1 MKRFVAVAGQKCVM
15 TLALTILWVPCFWLV
30 VHSFK
35 YLSKRSKPILPLS
48 RSRRRVDVIVKNL
61 HLRVKTQAFN
71 RRHNA
76 ISNILASNDR
86 LTTKRTLLLLYDLGS
101 VIAMIGMVIALALLG
116 VMAVN
121 LLVSVAKI
129 KNKST
134 LGALV
139 KRGLENDSGDGSPA
153 STIIPR
159 NTLSVQP
166 IIPGVTVP
174 LGHFPIIFLAL
185 CLCQI
190 AHESGHAI
198 AAALRQVPILS
209 AGFSITVIFPSAFV
223 VFPAVH
229 LGELPA
235 VDRLRIL
242 ASGCFHNFL
251 FWFFLVLVMWTRVA
265 AIFSR
270 IMFNDFSSLGK
281 VVVDISS
288 DSPLWAHVPPGT
300 IITRL
305 DDTSLRV
312 TADSPNDDLWQEFLL
327 SPSIP
332 APSHGWCVEST
343 SLANGSTLDECLS
356 SDGHFC
362 FVATDGLVH
371 YNMDP
376 IPIFIG
382 NVSRCKTSSDCT
394 TSWSCIALRQD
405 QQLVR
410 ITLMN
415 ALDDQQEQV
424 VVWSG
429 PRREIWEQVEVSVL
443 SPRIPFI
450 SHKFLR
456 YAVDLLEYIK
466 SINLSLYLVNM
477 LPIPSLDGD
486 QFLLVL
492 LELILNGVPGTGI
505 LDLEA
510 VIDDA
515 DGRVTHRRRVQLRM
529 LVERVL
535 TMTTFV
541 LIVLCV
547 LLAAIKHALG

>member
-166 IIPGVTVP
+166 IVSQIRPLELVSILWDPSNPVASQIPGVTVP

-198 AAALRQVPILS
+198 AAAL
-209 AGFSITVIFPSAFV
+209 
-223 VFPAVH
+223 
-229 LGELPA
+229 
-235 VDRLRIL
+235 
-242 ASGCFHNFL
+242 
-251 FWFFLVLVMWTRVA
+251 
-265 AIFSR
+265 
-270 IMFNDFSSLGK
+270 
-281 VVVDISS
+281 
-288 DSPLWAHVPPGT
+288 
-300 IITRL
+300 
-305 DDTSLRV
+305 
-312 TADSPNDDLWQEFLL
+312 
-327 SPSIP
+327 
-332 APSHGWCVEST
+332 
-343 SLANGSTLDECLS
+343 
-356 SDGHFC
+356 
-362 FVATDGLVH
+362 
-371 YNMDP
+371 
-376 IPIFIG
+376 
-382 NVSRCKTSSDCT
+382 
-394 TSWSCIALRQD
+394 
-405 QQLVR
+405 
-410 ITLMN
+410 
-415 ALDDQQEQV
+415 
-424 VVWSG
+424 
-429 PRREIWEQVEVSVL
+429 
-443 SPRIPFI
+443 
-450 SHKFLR
+450 
-456 YAVDLLEYIK
+456 
-466 SINLSLYLVNM
+466 
-477 LPIPSLDGD
+477 
-486 QFLLVL
+486 
-492 LELILNGVPGTGI
+492 
-505 LDLEA
+505 
-510 VIDDA
+510 
-515 DGRVTHRRRVQLRM
+515 
-529 LVERVL
+529 
-535 TMTTFV
+535 
-541 LIVLCV
+541 
-547 LLAAIKHALG
+547 